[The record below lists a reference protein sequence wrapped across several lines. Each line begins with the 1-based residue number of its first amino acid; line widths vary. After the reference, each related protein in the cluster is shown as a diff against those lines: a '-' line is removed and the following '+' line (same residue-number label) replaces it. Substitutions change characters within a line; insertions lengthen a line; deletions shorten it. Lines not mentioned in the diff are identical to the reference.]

1 MFDNP
6 GPHHGGPDA
15 TSKVRARRLSTATLA
30 IAAGFAGF
38 SLLLLLLSYLS
49 GGRILTPGLRGA
61 ALGELSAGLVIA
73 LMGLWL
79 RWRSRR
85 SAL

>member
-1 MFDNP
+1 MFDHP
-6 GPHHGGPDA
+6 RGGADA
-15 TSKVRARRLSTATLA
+15 TSEFWARRLSTATLA
-30 IAAGFAGF
+30 IAADFAGF

-61 ALGELSAGLVIA
+61 ALGELSAALVIA
-73 LMGLWL
+73 LVGLWW